1 MTYLNLV
8 TLFTYV
14 SKFDTFND
22 TTGMKVV
29 IYRRSYLC
37 FVDNPSPLDN
47 RVENGLSTTK
57 DEEQLMTCQ
66 TNMINLIKY
75 LLS

>member
-14 SKFDTFND
+14 SKFETLND
-22 TTGMKVV
+22 PTEMKVV

-47 RVENGLSTTK
+47 RVENGLWTTK
-57 DEEQLMTCQ
+57 DGEQLMTCQ

>member
-8 TLFTYV
+8 RLFTYV

-22 TTGMKVV
+22 TTGIKVV
-29 IYRRSYLC
+29 IYCRSYLC

-47 RVENGLSTTK
+47 RIENGLSTTK
-57 DEEQLMTCQ
+57 DGEQLMTCQ